1 MFKSIPRP
9 DDPALDQLCEQLSAA
24 SVNLDISGDWP
35 AAQLQ
40 ALAQAGIYRWFMPA
54 TWGGFD
60 WTEADLA
67 RGYMHLA
74 AACLTTTFVLTQR
87 SAAVRRIVESD
98 NEAVQQKLL
107 PALADGS
114 LFTTVGISH
123 LTTSRRH
130 LAKPVLQARQTPDGF
145 VLNGYSP
152 WVTGAAHADH
162 VVLGATL
169 DDGKQILLALP
180 TSLPG
185 VTCRHP
191 PNCWPSTPAIPVPS
205 NATT

>member
-1 MFKSIPRP
+1 MR
-9 DDPALDQLCEQLSAA
+9 
-24 SVNLDISGDWP
+24 
-35 AAQLQ
+35 
-40 ALAQAGIYRWFMPA
+40 
-54 TWGGFD
+54 
-60 WTEADLA
+60 
-67 RGYMHLA
+67 LA

-87 SAAVRRIVESD
+87 SAAVKRIVESE
-98 NEAVQQKLL
+98 NESVKQKLL

-130 LAKPVLQARQTPDGF
+130 LAKPVLQAKPSADGF

-185 VTCRHP
+185 VAVP
-191 PNCWPSTPAIPVPS
+191 PPSQLLALNSSHTGPLECHDVQIGTELLLDGPIENVIAAQAAQKPAGYKPPPWRLDYQPPRLTS
-205 NATT
+205 WSAKQKSAPT